1 MTSTVIT
8 GIAQDTTINWL
19 EAILFIHSFM
29 IANMKMTMEN
39 QSKTNK
45 ISKSLINTDEHF
57 VC

>member
-1 MTSTVIT
+1 MTATVIT

-29 IANMKMTMEN
+29 IANMKMEN